1 MKKKSSNQ
9 YVPQKIPVHL
19 DRERRTSWENLL
31 KSDLQDIV
39 ADVQDVIADPDMPD
53 EEKLAEIEDIVSPES
68 EEEDIEE
75 EDETD

>member
-1 MKKKSSNQ
+1 M
-9 YVPQKIPVHL
+9 
-19 DRERRTSWENLL
+19 ENLL